1 MIFIMSNTGMNSEK
15 NPAIHKKAGDTNT
28 LK

>member
-1 MIFIMSNTGMNSEK
+1 MSNTGMESEK

-28 LK
+28 LR